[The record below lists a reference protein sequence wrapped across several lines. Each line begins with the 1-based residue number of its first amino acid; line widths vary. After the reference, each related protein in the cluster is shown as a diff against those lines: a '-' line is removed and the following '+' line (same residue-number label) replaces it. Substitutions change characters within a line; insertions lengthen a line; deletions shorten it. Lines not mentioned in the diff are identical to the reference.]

1 MTAACPHIPDTD
13 WDAAVALLREARSVV
28 LVGHVSPD
36 GDALGSALAVALAL
50 QSLPGDR
57 RVAVSFGDDPWVV
70 PANLSWLPGLDLVVP
85 PVELDPEPD
94 VVATF
99 DASGIDRLGVL
110 RPMAETAPALVV
122 VDHHTSYDGFG
133 THPLVDVS
141 APATAV
147 LAEELVRRL
156 GARLSGEVAANVYAG
171 LVTDTGSFRYA
182 GTTPETHLLAARLLE
197 TGIRFDRMVRQL
209 FDDAPFGYL
218 GLLGRALDR
227 AVLEPDSVRGL
238 GLVWTVVPALER
250 QQAGLAFDLVEPVID
265 SVRKAQEAE
274 VACVV
279 KEDDLGGLRVSLRSK
294 GQVDV
299 SLVASTLGGGG
310 HRYAAGFTSSSRELA
325 EVIGSVREQ
334 LAGAPHL
341 AV

>member
-1 MTAACPHIPDTD
+1 MA
-13 WDAAVALLREARSVV
+13 DA
-28 LVGHVSPD
+28 
-36 GDALGSALAVALAL
+36 
-50 QSLPGDR
+50 
-57 RVAVSFGDDPWVV
+57 
-70 PANLSWLPGLDLVVP
+70 
-85 PVELDPEPD
+85 
-94 VVATF
+94 
-99 DASGIDRLGVL
+99 
-110 RPMAETAPALVV
+110 APALVV

-156 GARLSGEVAANVYAG
+156 GAPLTLEVAANVYVG

-182 GTTPETHLLAARLLE
+182 GTTPQTHLLAARLLE
-197 TGIRFDRMVRQL
+197 TGIRFDHMVRQL

-227 AVLEPDSVRGL
+227 TVLEPDATGGL

-250 QQAGLAFDLVEPVID
+250 KQAGLAFDLVEPIID

-279 KEDDLGGLRVSLRSK
+279 KEDDAGRLRVSLRSK

-299 SLVASTLGGGG
+299 SLVAAELGGGG
-310 HRYAAGFTSSSRELA
+310 HRYAAGFTSGSRELV
-325 EVIGSVREQ
+325 EVIDSVRHG
-334 LAGAPHL
+334 LADAPHL
-341 AV
+341 EV